1 MVKIWPSSSLQ
12 APTSDAFLGT
22 VPLVPLPWPPRPL
35 PSLPPFPR
43 PALAAQ
49 AIFLDPGAPTD
60 ARTMAF
66 VFART
71 KLLSRAFAHVGSCAP
86 TLLTPFLH
94 QRAFPRPQ
102 RTIGVLCSSSPE
114 RASLPLMPFLSRRA
128 LSPSSEAFPRPQR
141 TRGVPCRSPADL
153 RNTKSPP
160 DELVNLGLCP
170 RRSCRPRYLLP
181 VDLYT
186 LYFCECVGGICSG
199 APDTRICRRSTLV
212 LTRLNRPSWCFR
224 CNCFFLS
231 LDVAIRHLQK
241 YG

>member
-1 MVKIWPSSSLQ
+1 MSPSLPLLPEPMVKIWPSSSLQ
-12 APTSDAFLGT
+12 APTSDAFLGM

-35 PSLPPFPR
+35 SSLLPFPR

-60 ARTMAF
+60 ARMMAF

-71 KLLSRAFAHVGSCAP
+71 KLLSRAFARMCSHGP

-94 QRAFPRPQ
+94 QRAFPCPQ
-102 RTIGVLCSSSPE
+102 QTTGVLCSSSPE
-114 RASLPLMPFLSRRA
+114 HASSPLMPFLSWRA
-128 LSPSSEAFPRPQR
+128 LSPASEAFPCPQR

-160 DELVNLGLCP
+160 DELVDLGLHP
-170 RRSCRPRYLLP
+170 RQSCRPRYLLP
-181 VDLYT
+181 ADLYA

-199 APDTRICRRSTLV
+199 CSRYQNSLSFHASVDQARPAESV
-212 LTRLNRPSWCFR
+212 LSM
-224 CNCFFLS
+224 
-231 LDVAIRHLQK
+231 
-241 YG
+241 